1 MIEKW
6 AESLNVFQRR
16 HMDAKRHVKICST
29 SLVIREM
36 QTKAT
41 IRYDLIPVRMVIIK
55 KTTNDKYWQGC
66 GGKEVFV
73 HCR

>member
-1 MIEKW
+1 
-6 AESLNVFQRR
+6 
-16 HMDAKRHVKICST
+16 MDAKRHVKIYST

-66 GGKEVFV
+66 GGKEILV